1 MVSFILYCDRVPFV
15 QLKPTGPR
23 EVTRLLFALAIA
35 GTCLALVVLATV
47 LEAGTVV
54 KASYTVVGLLLAL
67 VFVEIGRHGESD
79 GPTGGLVP
87 RRWAIKG
94 VVAVAAISVAWLQ
107 VFEVAWPVLVGP
119 IPLGYVLLYLQ
130 FAEMDDVDGALLAQL
145 GLLFAVTSHVKL
157 ASTYFYH
164 SYQDLIF
171 HTAWTDG
178 LVETGDLDHLSSFYD
193 TFPGLHVSSGSLSV
207 VAGLPVND
215 AILVLGLCSFAAL
228 LATIYAFLD
237 RFTGLRSVAF
247 LAVLFLSVSE
257 QFVFYSN
264 YFFPQ
269 SLGLTFLFVILFVA
283 TSEAGDVARATYV
296 PWAIVTVALLLTH
309 HFTFVLMLPIVGV
322 LLAYEAWLR
331 LDRPDPLDR
340 FELGDRSKTEAA
352 LLRDRLPRS
361 RVNPTLVVTPFVLAV
376 SKWMVFDREFL
387 RGMLGLSSQIAT
399 SLPGRG
405 TGADASASTF
415 YLGLPPVDRVTVANA
430 VEWLAGVDGV
440 YATVLVAL
448 FATGLVA
455 LVVERRPRHPAVP
468 LAIVALCGSVLVF
481 ETPVSIATGH
491 RLAVPFA
498 VFVLFVGAYG
508 VHWATGDAS
517 GRRVVPVAILVFLF
531 AASGPVMAMHDVEN
545 HTALPESSGEYTQAE
560 YEQLQSTTEFVD
572 QHQAAPVASFRTERH
587 MFQYLHPWMSIP
599 VHDYNGTRLSDD
611 LRVANET
618 LVSPEP
624 ILYNED
630 WANHRIT
637 YAHDDTPYD
646 YSVLL
651 SRSWLEEYQASG
663 NHTYDAGTIGIVE
676 D

>member
-1 MVSFILYCDRVPFV
+1 MVSFIPACRRFTCV
-15 QLKPTGPR
+15 QVKPAR
-23 EVTRLLFALAIA
+23 SRDATRLLFGLAIA
-35 GTCLALVVLATV
+35 CTCVGLVAVAAVLDLGTA
-47 LEAGTVV
+47 V
-54 KASYTVVGLLLAL
+54 KAAYTTLGLLLAL
-67 VFVEIGRHGESD
+67 ALVELGRRGESD
-79 GPTGGLVP
+79 GSSGGLLP

-130 FAEMDDVDGALLAQL
+130 FAEMDGVDGALLAQL

-157 ASTYFYH
+157 ASTHFYH
-164 SYQDLIF
+164 GYQDLIV
-171 HTAWTDG
+171 HSAWTEG
-178 LVETGDLDHLSSFYD
+178 LVETGELDHLSSFYD

-207 VAGLPVND
+207 VSGLAVND
-215 AILVLGLCSFAAL
+215 AILVLGLCSFVAL

-257 QFVFYSN
+257 GFVFYSN

-269 SLGLTFLFVILFVA
+269 SLGLTFVFVILFVA
-283 TSEAGDVARATYV
+283 TSEGDDVARPTYV
-296 PWAIVTVALLLTH
+296 PWAIVTVAVLLTH

-340 FELGDRSKTEAA
+340 SDLGDCNETEAA
-352 LLRDRLPRS
+352 LQLDRLPRS
-361 RVNPTLVVTPFVLAV
+361 RVHPTLVVTPFVLAV

-387 RGMLGLSSQIAT
+387 RGLLGLSSRIAS

-415 YLGLPPVDRVTVANA
+415 YLGLPPVDRVTVGNA

-448 FATGLVA
+448 FATGLAA
-455 LVVERRPRHPAVP
+455 LAVERRPRHPTVP

-491 RLAVPFA
+491 RLALPFA

-517 GRRVVPVAILVFLF
+517 GRRVVPVAVLVFLF
-531 AASGPVMAMHDVEN
+531 AASGPVIAMHDVEN
-545 HTALPESSGEYTQAE
+545 HTAVRESSGEYTPAE
-560 YEQLQSTTEFVD
+560 YEQLQSTVEFVD
-572 QHQAAPVASFRTERH
+572 LHQATSVASFRTERN
-587 MFQYLHPWMSIP
+587 MFQYLHPDMTIP
-599 VHDYNGTRLSDD
+599 VHDYDGTRLSTDI
-611 LRVANET
+611 RVANET

-630 WANHRIT
+630 WSNHRLT

-646 YSVLL
+646 HSVLV
-651 SRSWLEEYQASG
+651 SRSWLEEFQASG

-676 D
+676 N